1 MATTDGFETFDLAV
15 DLVIAPELSRWEWK
29 DEDEHAHARRL
40 GIISDT
46 EHQPVDAA
54 RAHILAMLEERT
66 GPFADAASWASWRW
80 EPTWPTPRLPDGR
93 SPNSVAVTSCRTGGQ
108 GRRQEAELS

>member
-15 DLVIAPELSRWEWK
+15 DLVIAPDLSRWEWK

-46 EHQPVDAA
+46 EHQSVDAA

-66 GPFADAASWASWRW
+66 GPFAEGVTKLAAR
-80 EPTWPTPRLPDGR
+80 RGR
-93 SPNSVAVTSCRTGGQ
+93 AVAPQSYRFCTSTR
-108 GRRQEAELS
+108 